1 MRTGFATAIAM
12 MAGLALLV
20 TVATPDARNATDL
33 VRDLD
38 AETAGTRNAAART
51 LLSMGRSATPAL
63 ERAAASAS
71 PGVRRR
77 ARALLALIDDGGE
90 HGPDAQRRRA
100 DALVRA
106 AVHRDGHVRADGEHD
121 QRLAELGDVGAH
133 AVARAAQRESEH
145 GAVRP
150 RTGAAIGRHPSAM
163 GVKALTGA
171 LARDRVLGS
180 TLVEVARQLEAETD
194 AASDG
199 RTLART
205 RFLSDG
211 ARNNLE
217 AVLERPLDP
226 RRRGAAALLTAL
238 DTTTAARFVSDPDAR
253 VRIEAARALGRQ
265 NSASAGDALERLAL
279 DVEPTVRRA
288 ALEALRKIPG
298 RPRPKTAHANADHA
312 DVGVRVAA
320 AELLGRDAVRE
331 SMYVLHRLA
340 NDRSVR
346 VRAAAERSLISI
358 RRQRRRAA
366 Q

>member
-1 MRTGFATAIAM
+1 MRTRFATAMALT
-12 MAGLALLV
+12 AGLALLV
-20 TVATPDARNATDL
+20 TVATPDARDAGNL
-33 VRDLD
+33 VRDLG
-38 AETAGTRNAAART
+38 AETAGVRDAAARR
-51 LLSMGRSATPAL
+51 LLAMGDSATPAL
-63 ERAAASAS
+63 KRAADTGS
-71 PGVRRR
+71 PGTRRR

-90 HGPDAQRRRA
+90 DGPDARRREA

-106 AVHRDGHVRADGEHD
+106 ALNRDGHLRADGAQD
-121 QRLAELGDVGAH
+121 QRLARLGDVGAH
-133 AVARAAQRESEH
+133 AVARAAQREANH

-150 RTGAAIGRHPSAM
+150 RTGAAIGRHPSAI
-163 GVKALTGA
+163 GVRALTGA
-171 LARDRVLGS
+171 LARDRILGS
-180 TLVEVARQLEAETD
+180 TLVEVARQLEAGTD
-194 AASDG
+194 AARDG
-199 RTLART
+199 RTPAATPL
-205 RFLSDG
+205 LSDG

-217 AVLERPLDP
+217 AVLDRPLDP

-238 DTTTAARFVSDPDAR
+238 DTTIADRFVTDPDPR

-312 DVGVRVAA
+312 DVGVRAAA

-331 SMYVLHRLA
+331 SMYVLHRMT

>member
-194 AASDG
+194 G
-199 RTLART
+199 RTLAT
-205 RFLSDG
+205 TPLLSDG